1 MMIMSKTFCMKPFN
15 LEKAKQGAK
24 VITREGRKVE
34 ILTFSRRHPYFPI
47 VALVDEGDEDVIHM
61 YTNEGRYY
69 KTDTD
74 SYLDL
79 MMAPTKVYMNVYRI
93 GKIYELGTSTFPTR
107 EKAIDCRGSNYVK
120 TIEIDE

>member
-1 MMIMSKTFCMKPFN
+1 MKPFN

-34 ILTFSRRHPYFPI
+34 ILTFSRRDPNFPI
-47 VALVDEGDEDVIHM
+47 VALVDEGDRDAIHM

-69 KTDTD
+69 KPSRD

-79 MMAPTKVYMNVYRI
+79 RMAPTKVYMNVYRE
-93 GKIYELGTSTFPTR
+93 GNTYVLGRNTFSTR
-107 EKAIDCRGSNYVK
+107 ERAMDCRGTDYVQ

>member
-1 MMIMSKTFCMKPFN
+1 MKPFN

-24 VITREGRKVE
+24 VITREGMKVE
-34 ILTFSRRHPYFPI
+34 ILTFSRRDPYFPI
-47 VALVDEGDEDVIHM
+47 IALVDEGDEDAIHM

-69 KTDTD
+69 KTSQD

-79 MMAPTKVYMNVYRI
+79 MMAPTKVYMNVYRE
-93 GKIYELGTSTFPTR
+93 GNTYVLGTNTYPT
-107 EKAIDCRGSNYVK
+107 EQSAINCRGENYVQ

>member
-1 MMIMSKTFCMKPFN
+1 MKPFN

-24 VITREGRKVE
+24 VITREGMKVE

-47 VALVDEGDEDVIHM
+47 VALVDDGDRDEICM

-69 KTDTD
+69 KTSQD

-79 MMAPTKVYMNVYRI
+79 MMAPTKVYMNVYRN
-93 GKIYELGTSTFPTR
+93 GDSYVLGNHIFHTR
-107 EKAIDCRGSNYVK
+107 DKAMDCRGTDYVK

>member
-1 MMIMSKTFCMKPFN
+1 MKPFN

-47 VALVDEGDEDVIHM
+47 VALVDEGDEEVIRM

-69 KTDTD
+69 TTDTD

-79 MMAPTKVYMNVYRI
+79 MMAPTKVYMNVYRV
-93 GKIYELGTSTFPTR
+93 GNTYELGRNTFSTK
-107 EKAIDCRGSNYVK
+107 EKAMDCRGTDYVK

>member
-1 MMIMSKTFCMKPFN
+1 MKAFN

-34 ILTFSRRHPYFPI
+34 ILTFSRRNPDFPI
-47 VALVDEGDEDVIHM
+47 VALVDEGDEDAIHM

-79 MMAPTKVYMNVYRI
+79 MMAPTKVYMNVYRE
-93 GKIYELGTSTFPTR
+93 GNIYVLGTTIFPTR
-107 EKAIDCRGSNYVK
+107 EKAMDCRGSNYVK

>member
-1 MMIMSKTFCMKPFN
+1 MKPFN

-24 VITREGRKVE
+24 VITRNGDKVE
-34 ILTFSRRHPYFPI
+34 ILTFSRRNPDFPI
-47 VALVDEGDEDVIHM
+47 VALVDEGDEDVVHM

-69 KTDTD
+69 KLSQD

-79 MMAPTKVYMNVYRI
+79 MMAPTKVYMNVYRV
-93 GKIYELGTSTFPTR
+93 GKTYELGENTFSTR
-107 EKAIDCRGSNYVK
+107 EKAMDCRGTGYVK